1 MYEKKITVLDNGFV
15 EYVSHMGSDI
25 TVVNAARVSFNKTTL
40 PTFDKHGKEIV
51 MDKDFN
57 LIKYLAQHD
66 HWTPFA
72 HPQITLRIKAPISI
86 RTQCFKHKQGFV
98 ENEISRRYV
107 TIDPEFYYPEW
118 RTAPKEGAKQGS
130 SDFMKEGTE
139 KELAKQNYSR
149 AAKKCLSTY
158 EDLIKSGVAPEQAR
172 FILPQG
178 TYTEWW
184 WTGSLAAYGRFFMQR
199 TNPHAQ
205 WEIREFAG
213 AMYDLVKPLFPEAC
227 SAFEDY
233 AVNSVKLSAG
243 EYDLVKNLIS
253 KEKWA
258 TMVTKYGNDEKALG
272 QDAGLGVRELKEFK
286 EKLGL

>member
-25 TVVNAARVSFNKTTL
+25 TVVNAARVSFNKTTK
-40 PTFDKHGKEIV
+40 PIFDKNGKETIL
-51 MDKDFN
+51 DKDFN

-205 WEIREFAG
+205 WEIREYARAIG
-213 AMYDLVKPLFPEAC
+213 LIMEDL
-227 SAFEDY
+227 FEESWFCLTNK
-233 AVNSVKLSAG
+233 V
-243 EYDLVKNLIS
+243 
-253 KEKWA
+253 
-258 TMVTKYGNDEKALG
+258 
-272 QDAGLGVRELKEFK
+272 
-286 EKLGL
+286 